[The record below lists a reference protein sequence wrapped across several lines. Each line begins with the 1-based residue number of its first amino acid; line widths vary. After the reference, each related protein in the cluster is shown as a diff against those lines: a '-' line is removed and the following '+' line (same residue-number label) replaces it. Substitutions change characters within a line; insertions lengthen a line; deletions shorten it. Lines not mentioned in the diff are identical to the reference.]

1 MARSQLFVLPGE
13 SIEDA
18 KRREE
23 VEAPFGRC
31 GDHAKPDEY
40 QGCGTPL
47 VDDDWY
53 VCLSYPDCCRP

>member
-31 GDHAKPDEY
+31 GDQSDPGAI
-40 QGCGTPL
+40 
-47 VDDDWY
+47 
-53 VCLSYPDCCRP
+53 CLSK